1 MKKLVALLT
10 AATLALTLA
19 ACGDSGKEAKA
30 KAEAAAKEAADKTA
44 AAAKG
49 IPSAGQ
55 TSSTGPSLSSTM
67 LSSHWP
73 AWVAFSPTTSPWKLA
88 PEKPIWS

>member
-44 AAAKG
+44 AAAKE
-49 IPSAGQ
+49 A
-55 TSSTGPSLSSTM
+55 
-67 LSSHWP
+67 
-73 AWVAFSPTTSPWKLA
+73 AA
-88 PEKPIWS
+88 PKK